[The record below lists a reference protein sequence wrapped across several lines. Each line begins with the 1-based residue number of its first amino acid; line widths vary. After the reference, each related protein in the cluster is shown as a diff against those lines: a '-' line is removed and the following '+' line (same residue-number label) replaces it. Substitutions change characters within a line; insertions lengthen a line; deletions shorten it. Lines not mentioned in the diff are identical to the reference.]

1 MSQED
6 ATGQRSADCWWDP
19 AVVSLIQEA
28 DEYASSLY
36 PPESNH
42 LESIAAL
49 EKSNVAFFG
58 AYVDEELAACGAVK
72 ILEEDSPYGEVKRVF
87 VLEQHRGGAL
97 AKAIMGRIECHLIES
112 GIGVCR
118 LETGVKQ
125 PEALGLYRMLGYAER
140 GPFGSYV
147 ADPLSVFME
156 KNLVA

>member
-1 MSQED
+1 MNMDIRLVD
-6 ATGQRSADCWWDP
+6 ARDP

-97 AKAIMGRIECHLIES
+97 AKAIMGRIECHLTARREGS
-112 GIGVCR
+112 CTTANG
-118 LETGVKQ
+118 
-125 PEALGLYRMLGYAER
+125 RMAA
-140 GPFGSYV
+140 V
-147 ADPLSVFME
+147 
-156 KNLVA
+156 